1 MSDFA
6 GTVPTRDPNYN
17 ARAGDTFPF
26 RNSYREPAPEIV
38 FQRGQGCAKGLRPWS
53 FERWPFRRHFNVIV
67 LEFGFADAGVPAADG
82 PSGNCLAARRAF
94 SRLLAT
100 GSVIYRCWAF
110 HGGPI
115 LWQSR
120 PA

>member
-53 FERWPFRRHFNVIV
+53 FERWPFRRHFF
-67 LEFGFADAGVPAADG
+67 LGQPFCAAKRHE
-82 PSGNCLAARRAF
+82 AARPKGACGHSKLTPKQRVSDSMERAE
-94 SRLLAT
+94 
-100 GSVIYRCWAF
+100 I
-110 HGGPI
+110 PI
-115 LWQSR
+115 IHR
-120 PA
+120 